1 MELGWLSTFSCLL
14 CSGHLFVIS
23 LLQADQNGNKGFTST
38 LPFCHHML
46 LACIWYF
53 FFICHILLPHFILFL
68 LLFSFFCLCQLSSF
82 PVPLSFFF
90 FKGER
95 DGNGMNVE
103 NPNVKFDH

>member
-14 CSGHLFVIS
+14 CSGRLFVIS

-53 FFICHILLPHFILFL
+53 FYLSHFAPSFYSFSFIILFFVCVEL
-68 LLFSFFCLCQLSSF
+68 
-82 PVPLSFFF
+82 PVPLSFF

-95 DGNGMNVE
+95 DGDGMNVE